1 MKGGKQLGRGSGE
14 QMGQYFIITAHVC
27 EPKPNTTNLIDM
39 IRLTNT
45 RLPGHTHDIIGLERT
60 MRLLA
65 RLTLT
70 SMPWLCLWLKAI
82 PERQVFTEII
92 IVSNI
97 EGILR
102 VPIGGDVSII
112 TGMFTRTLRRANRVN
127 LIG

>member
-1 MKGGKQLGRGSGE
+1 
-14 QMGQYFIITAHVC
+14 MGQCFIITAHVC

-39 IRLTNT
+39 IRLTDT
-45 RLPGHTHDIIGLERT
+45 RLPGHTHDIISFERT

-65 RLTLT
+65 GL

-82 PERQVFTEII
+82 PECQIFTEII

-102 VPIGGDVSII
+102 VPIGRDVSII

-127 LIG
+127 LIGSSLVSHD